1 MTVGGNVFVRF
12 ARLGVVLALGLAV
25 AGCAGAA
32 STSSRTATLGCG
44 DDAGAAGEAAPTPA
58 CTQMPTLPPGS
69 ISREAAI
76 AAALRAVP
84 AGGAHQVIWAN
95 FTNYPFT
102 DGAMSPGTMVWMV
115 RIAGVAAAAPCP
127 SGTLD
132 RQPHATDPMCLDAEG
147 GVDVVLD
154 IATGAILGW
163 AH

>member
-1 MTVGGNVFVRF
+1 M
-12 ARLGVVLALGLAV
+12 LALGLAV

-44 DDAGAAGEAAPTPA
+44 DDAGAAGEAAP
-58 CTQMPTLPPGS
+58 
-69 ISREAAI
+69 
-76 AAALRAVP
+76 

-102 DGAMSPGTMVWMV
+102 DGAVSPGTMVWMV
-115 RIAGVAAAAPCP
+115 RLAGVAATAPCP
-127 SGTLD
+127 SGMLD
-132 RQPHATDPMCLDAEG
+132 RQPHASDPICLDAEG